1 MKTNPMNRPK
11 KTPVR
16 SPKWDAFHFRLPDS
30 RDQLRLI
37 ELFKRSGARTKT
49 EYIRARILD
58 EHFRVVTIDK
68 SREDFVRRLTEFTA
82 ALNKIG
88 VLYNQAVRAINAYHS
103 VATAKRML
111 GKLETIYSQV
121 LVRLQQQAMQLTE
134 EYQEKG

>member
-1 MKTNPMNRPK
+1 
-11 KTPVR
+11 
-16 SPKWDAFHFRLPDS
+16 
-30 RDQLRLI
+30 
-37 ELFKRSGARTKT
+37 RTKT

-58 EHFRVVTIDK
+58 EHFRVVTVDK

-111 GKLETIYSQV
+111 GKLETIPKFSSDCNS
-121 LVRLQQQAMQLTE
+121 
-134 EYQEKG
+134 KPCN